1 MVVFVKQNM
10 ALSQEL
16 LSFVKESLL
25 RGIPRA
31 EIANTLIKA
40 GWPTEQVNQ
49 SLSGFADTNFAVPVP
64 RPALS
69 VKPREAFLYVVLFLT
84 LFVSA
89 YNLGFLLFSFI
100 NLAFPD
106 PSETG
111 VDQIEFGIRW
121 SLSWLIVTLPVFLYV
136 ASLLRRSVRSH
147 PASGSSRIRRQLT
160 YLTLFIASSVLL
172 GDVVGLIFNFLSGDL
187 TVRFV
192 LKVLTV
198 AAIAGGTFS
207 YYLRDLREAEKLPET

>member
-1 MVVFVKQNM
+1 M

-16 LSFVKESLL
+16 VNFVKESLQ
-25 RGIPRA
+25 RGIPRT

-40 GWPTEQVNQ
+40 GWPVEQVNQ
-49 SLSGFADTNFAVPVP
+49 SLSGFADTNFPVPVP

-69 VKPREAFLYVVLFLT
+69 AKPREAFLYVILFLT

-89 YNLGFLLFSFI
+89 FNLGSLLFSFI

-106 PSETG
+106 PSETD
-111 VDQIEFGIRW
+111 VDQIYFGIRW
-121 SLSWLIVTLPVFLYV
+121 ALSWLVVTLPVFFYI
-136 ASLLRRSVRSH
+136 ASLLRRNVRSD

-187 TVRFV
+187 TVRFL

-198 AAIAGGTFS
+198 ATIAGGTFS
-207 YYLRDLREAEKLPET
+207 YYLRDLREAEQSPET